1 MAAPFIRYVMCRIAA
16 EHSGGSGGGG
26 GGVDGCDDVV
36 EYAFR
41 DLSRM

>member
-26 GGVDGCDDVV
+26 GDVV